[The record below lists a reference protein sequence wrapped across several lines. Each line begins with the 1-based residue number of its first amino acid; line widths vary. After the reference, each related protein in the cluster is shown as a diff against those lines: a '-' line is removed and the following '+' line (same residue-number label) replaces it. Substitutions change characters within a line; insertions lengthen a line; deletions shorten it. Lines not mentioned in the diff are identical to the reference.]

1 MKRLVYIIYSI
12 EFMIKYSFLAVVVF
26 QLTEN
31 DYRSSESELVINA
44 QVNKNLRIASRVVLL
59 LTPYT
64 VQQANDTGIPPLPN
78 VPGNNNTRS
87 PNRAQISKPQSL
99 FFSLFLI
106 CAL

>member
-31 DYRSSESELVINA
+31 DYRSSESELFINS
-44 QVNKNLRIASRVVLL
+44 QVNKNLRIASRVDLF

-87 PNRAQISKPQSL
+87 PNRAQYSKPHNVLVS
-99 FFSLFLI
+99 FS
-106 CAL
+106 